1 MVVWVRIEWNQ
12 INKSGDNSGSFVSRG
27 VLWIMSNKF
36 SGNVRQTPPS
46 RFIDRPRNEG
56 SRTRHGQLFP

>member
-1 MVVWVRIEWNQ
+1 MVVWARIGLDQ

-36 SGNVRQTPPS
+36 SGNVRQTPSS
-46 RFIDRPRNEG
+46 RFIDRSRNEG
-56 SRTRHGQLFP
+56 SQTRHGQLFP